1 MNEERSFVLSIRLR
15 RFDMSQSPAAQLTAA
30 VALVP
35 VLVILALAAFAWPS
49 ANLAPRDLPVGL
61 VANSADATRFSAQ
74 IHARFPGAFTL
85 HSYSSASGAQDAI
98 RKREV
103 YGAIALNQSGNTLYV
118 ASASS
123 ALVAQLLTQELLP
136 IVAAQP
142 ADGQPPHVIDV
153 VPAAAKDP
161 GGLALASSVLPL
173 VVAGLLAGL
182 LIALLSRPG
191 VAQVVALVAAASL
204 AGLAAV
210 AVAQGW
216 LGALNGSWLANAGVF
231 ALTILAI
238 ASAVAG
244 LGALFGRA
252 GLALG
257 ALLIVFVGNPFSG
270 VATSPALLPTAVGV
284 IGQLMPPGAGG
295 NLLRSTAFFGG
306 AGGGGSLAILIVW
319 ITLGLVAVAI
329 VALLRR
335 QRAVPAPSTASAR

>member
-1 MNEERSFVLSIRLR
+1 
-15 RFDMSQSPAAQLTAA
+15 MSQSPVARLTAV

-49 ANLAPRDLPVGL
+49 ANLAAHDLPVGL
-61 VANSADATRFSAQ
+61 VASSADATRFSAQ

-85 HSYSSASGAQDAI
+85 RSYSSASEAQDAI
-98 RKREV
+98 RNREV

-118 ASASS
+118 ASAGS

-136 IVAAQP
+136 VVAAQP
-142 ADGQPPHVIDV
+142 ANGQPPHIIDV
-153 VPAAAKDP
+153 VPAAAKDQ
-161 GGLALASSVLPL
+161 GGLVLASSVLPL
-173 VVAGLLAGL
+173 ALAGLLAGV

-191 VAQVVALVAAASL
+191 LAQVVALVAAASL

-216 LGALNGSWLANAGVF
+216 LGALNGSWFANAGVF

-244 LGALFGRA
+244 LGALLGRA
-252 GLALG
+252 GIALG

-270 VATSPALLPTAVGV
+270 VATSPALLPTAVGA

-295 NLLRSTAFFGG
+295 NLLRTTAFFGG

-319 ITLGLVAVAI
+319 TTLGLAVVAI

-335 QRAVPAPSTASAR
+335 QRTAPAPSTALAR